1 MFDKINRAIKDIEE
15 AMEEIEILLS
25 IHKISFLDYVMIKR
39 GSAEYPP
46 HLEMWKLEQIDSE
59 VEKLKEQINHLNK
72 IRKEYLVF

>member
-15 AMEEIEILLS
+15 AMEEMEILLS
-25 IHKISFLDYVMIKR
+25 MHKISFLDYVMIKR
-39 GSAEYPP
+39 GSAEYPA

-59 VEKLKEQINHLNK
+59 VEKLKEQINNLNK

>member
-15 AMEEIEILLS
+15 AMEEMEILLS
-25 IHKISFLDYVMIKR
+25 MHKISFLDYVMIKR

-59 VEKLKEQINHLNK
+59 VEKLKEQINNLNK

>member
-15 AMEEIEILLS
+15 TMEEMEILLS
-25 IHKISFLDYVMIKR
+25 MHKISFLDYVMIKR
-39 GSAEYPP
+39 GSAEYPA

-59 VEKLKEQINHLNK
+59 VEKLKEQINNLNK

>member
-59 VEKLKEQINHLNK
+59 VEKLKEQINNLNK